1 MAKYLL
7 DASALI
13 DWLKGRPEAVELFQ
27 DLIQRG
33 QTLALNAVCVAEVY
47 SGLAEDERLPADRV
61 IESLEYWGID
71 AATAKEAGHYRYTFA
86 RRGQPLSVPD
96 TLMAAHAVTN
106 DATLVTGNIKDFP
119 MPELRLHKLLS
130 D

>member
-7 DASALI
+7 DASALV
-13 DWLKGRPEAVELFQ
+13 DWLKGRPATVELFQ

-33 QTLALNAVCVAEVY
+33 QTLAVNAVCVAEIY
-47 SGLAEDERLPADRV
+47 SGLGEDEWPPADR
-61 IESLEYWGID
+61 IMESLEYWHID
-71 AATAKEAGHYRYTFA
+71 SATARLAGSYRYAFA

-96 TLMAAHAVTN
+96 TLMAAHAV
-106 DATLVTGNIKDFP
+106 ASEAALITGNVRDFP
-119 MPELRLHKLLS
+119 MPELRLEKLPT